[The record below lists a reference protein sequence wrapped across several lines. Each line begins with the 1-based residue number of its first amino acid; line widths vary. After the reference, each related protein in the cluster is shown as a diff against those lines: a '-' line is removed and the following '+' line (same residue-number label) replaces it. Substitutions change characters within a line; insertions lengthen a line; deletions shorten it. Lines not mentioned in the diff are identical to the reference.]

1 MQPNI
6 LFLMTDQMQGRVL
19 DPEHPC
25 ITPNFDKLAARGVR
39 VRNAYT
45 TNAVC
50 SPARASLMT
59 GLLPHSHGVLT
70 VTHCVHDDQ
79 CNLRTEHPHFA
90 QRLSD
95 AGYRTG
101 YFGKWHVERSN
112 DLNRFG
118 WQVVDTNP
126 KARARQNAETEFSL
140 EKHIEG
146 PEGYR
151 TSILYGVN
159 DRSPEDRMCGLTTSA
174 ASEFLSDALSGDDPW
189 CCFASVIEPHD
200 PFVCGE
206 EAFSLYS
213 VDDIELQ
220 PNVSDDL
227 AGRPG
232 LYRKAARI
240 FAHLTDRE
248 KKEAAACYYAMVTEI
263 DQQFGKLIDQVE
275 AAGQL
280 ENTIIILTSDHGELL
295 GSHGIYMKNV
305 TGYEEVYNIPMVAAG
320 PGIAQGQVTDGRVGL
335 HDVAPT
341 LTELAD
347 AEALENEDSR
357 SFVPLLRNPE
367 EEAANFTQ
375 GYAEY
380 YGTRYWFTQRVIW
393 NGDWKLCWNGFDFDE
408 LYNLREDPFEM
419 NNRIDDTD
427 CQETV
432 RTLMKQA
439 WDIVKRTDD
448 HSLGRSEY
456 PVLRLAPFGPAV
468 E

>member
-39 VRNAYT
+39 IRNAYT

-79 CNLRTEHPHFA
+79 CKLRTEHPHFA
-90 QRLSD
+90 QRLSE
-95 AGYRTG
+95 AGYKTG

-112 DLNRFG
+112 ELNKFG
-118 WQVVDTNP
+118 WQVVDPNP
-126 KARARQNAETEFSL
+126 KAKAKQNSTTQISL
-140 EKHIEG
+140 EKYIEG

-151 TSILYGVN
+151 RSILYGVN
-159 DRSPEDRMCGLTTSA
+159 DRSPDERMCGLTTMA
-174 ASEFLSDALSGDDPW
+174 ASEFLGDALDGEEPW

-200 PFVCGE
+200 PFICGK
-206 EAFSLYS
+206 EAFSLYNAE
-213 VDDIELQ
+213 DIELQ

-227 AGRPG
+227 KGRPG

-240 FAHLTDRE
+240 FEHLTTRE
-248 KKEAAACYYAMVTEI
+248 KKEAAACYYAMVTEV
-263 DQQFGKLIDQVE
+263 DQQFGRLIDQVE

-280 ENTIIILTSDHGELL
+280 DNTVIILTSDHGELL

-305 TGYEEVYNIPMVAAG
+305 TGYEEVYNIPMVVAG
-320 PGIAQGQVTDGRVGL
+320 PGIAEGQVTDARVGL

-341 LTELAD
+341 LTELGQ
-347 AEALENEDSR
+347 AEPLRNEDSR
-357 SFVPLLRNPE
+357 SFVPLLQNPE
-367 EEAANFTQ
+367 GESANFTQ

-380 YGTRYWFTQRVIW
+380 YGTRYWFTQRIIW
-393 NGDWKLCWNGFDFDE
+393 DGDWKLCWNGFDFDE
-408 LYNLREDPFEM
+408 LYNLREDPFEL
-419 NNRIDDTD
+419 NNRIEEPD
-427 CQETV
+427 CQNTV
-432 RTLMKQA
+432 RKLMKQA
-439 WDIVKRTDD
+439 WEIIRRTND
-448 HSLGRSEY
+448 HSLGGSEY